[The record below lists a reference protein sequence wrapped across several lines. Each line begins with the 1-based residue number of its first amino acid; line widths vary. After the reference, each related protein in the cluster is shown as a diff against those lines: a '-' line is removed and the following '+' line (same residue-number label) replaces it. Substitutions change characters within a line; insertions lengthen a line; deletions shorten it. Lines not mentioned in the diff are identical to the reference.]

1 MRWYTI
7 KFTRTI
13 YSNYSSKIPYVYSS
27 LDANG
32 LPNPGALEVEFDIVN
47 AMGHYIGPAAHLR
60 IRNVPLQICQQAR
73 AYQWTKV
80 EIFGGFF
87 NNGLSGFKLANQEQ
101 SGSLG
106 FGYVQAC
113 IPNYMGTEMVMD
125 FIIVPTVVGNP
136 DIGLPSTD
144 APNSPKD
151 YLFNWKIGQ
160 SFIDAV
166 KQTFAKPLNLKL
178 IGEVDP
184 RIKNNT
190 DKPIIAQKSTF
201 ADFSIY
207 LKKLTSNIVN
217 PPIAGKVQEY
227 NGVNMIFKSFDTVLI
242 FDDTTASSTVQLKV
256 EDFIGQ
262 PSIYSPQNLDVQSI
276 HPLRSDLLMPLS
288 VKFPNISTLISSS
301 VGSVAGA
308 QEKPL
313 TASTAELRIKQ
324 VRHIGKFRDSSAQG
338 WATYLTSIG
347 VIRA

>member
-13 YSNYSSKIPYVYSS
+13 YSGYNSSIPYVYTS

-32 LPNPGALEVEFDIVN
+32 FPNPGALEVEFDIVN

-80 EIFGGFF
+80 EIYAGFF
-87 NNGLSGFKLANQEQ
+87 NNGFSGFKLANQQQ
-101 SGSLG
+101 SGAIG

-125 FIIVPTVVGNP
+125 FIIVPTVSGNP
-136 DIGLPSTD
+136 DIGLPSTSN
-144 APNSPKD
+144 PNSPKD
-151 YLFNWKIGQ
+151 YQFNWQIGQ
-160 SFIDAV
+160 TFIEAV
-166 KQTFAKPLNLKL
+166 KNTLAKPLNLKL
-178 IGEVDP
+178 TGQVDS

-190 DKPIIAQKSTF
+190 DKPIQAVKSTF
-201 ADFSIY
+201 AEFSIY
-207 LKKLTSNIVN
+207 LKKLTTNIVN
-217 PPIAGKVQEY
+217 PPIANQIQQY
-227 NGVNMIFKSFDTVLI
+227 AGVNMIFKSFDTVLI
-242 FDDTTASSTVQLKV
+242 FDDSSEQATINLKV

-262 PSIYSPQNLDVQSI
+262 PSIYSPQGLDVQSI
-276 HPLRSDLLMPLS
+276 HPLRADLLMPLS
-288 VKFPNISTLISSS
+288 VKFPNISTLISTS

-347 VIRA
+347 VIKA